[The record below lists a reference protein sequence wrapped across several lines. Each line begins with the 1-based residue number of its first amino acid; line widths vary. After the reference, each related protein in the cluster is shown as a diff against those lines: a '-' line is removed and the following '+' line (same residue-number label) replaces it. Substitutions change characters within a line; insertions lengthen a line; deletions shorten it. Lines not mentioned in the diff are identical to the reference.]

1 MNIITHKESVGSDR
15 GYIWYDDTKP
25 SNGYKFKWSLTY
37 DMIPEPK
44 MFSDEYIEKYPEDF
58 DKPGI
63 IERVLIILKLK
74 QDDPRKR
81 KYKYD

>member
-1 MNIITHKESVGSDR
+1 MNIITRKESVGSGR

-25 SNGYKFKWSLTY
+25 SNGYKFNWTLTY
-37 DMIPEPK
+37 KMIPEPK
-44 MFSDEYIEKYPEDF
+44 MFSDEYVEMYPEDF

-74 QDDPRKR
+74 VDDPRKR
-81 KYKYD
+81 FKKG